1 MIRSNFFNDPLIT
14 EKYEENQ
21 RYLLIG
27 LACAADD
34 YGKFWWNSKNLKS
47 IIYPLDSRQPK
58 WIEKNLELFHKD
70 EILCKYQVKNITYGH
85 FPLWFDKSFIL
96 KQRLDHPKPEQFPD
110 CNIHQMNEKNT
121 RTLRETSP
129 PSKVNITE
137 LNKNK
142 ESVDTDTLSISLIEE
157 MKSKYPDKDVDA
169 IVDKVIAYYQ
179 GKNVPLDV
187 KVKDWCES
195 ERVENKGFRKAWCHR
210 KCPDVIR
217 SWHQEGTTLTSFYPG
232 GTRPHAPPCHPYNFP
247 TSTLGNCSGFDL
259 AWPGIVV
266 QIHYLSH
273 KAWLVEVL
281 RPFVS
286 QKKSSC

>member
-58 WIEKNLELFHKD
+58 WIERNLELFHKD

-96 KQRLDHPKPEQFPD
+96 KQRLDHPKPEQLPD
-110 CNIHQMNEKNT
+110 CNIHQINEKNT
-121 RTLRETSP
+121 RKSRETTP

-157 MKSKYPDKDVDA
+157 MKSKYPDKDLDA

-187 KVKDWCES
+187 KLKDWCES
-195 ERVENKGFRKAWCHR
+195 ERVENNGAIAAEFKLDSTGNAIIGYCSRCGE
-210 KCPDVIR
+210 
-217 SWHQEGTTLTSFYPG
+217 SEFYPI
-232 GTRPHAPPCHPYNFP
+232 Y
-247 TSTLGNCSGFDL
+247 GNPSKFDSKCKK
-259 AWPGIVV
+259 GCK
-266 QIHYLSH
+266 S
-273 KAWLVEVL
+273 KVL
-281 RPFVS
+281 PDR
-286 QKKSSC
+286 KM

>member
-1 MIRSNFFNDPLIT
+1 MANARVIRNNFFNDPLIT

-96 KQRLDHPKPEQFPD
+96 KQRLDHPKPEQLPD

-129 PSKVNITE
+129 PSKVNVIE
-137 LNKNK
+137 LNRNE
-142 ESVDTDTLSISLIEE
+142 ESVNDKTHTLSISDLLIEE
-157 MKSKYPDKDVDA
+157 MNMKYPDKDITQA
-169 IVDKVIAYYQ
+169 KTSFLNYPHHQ
-179 GKNVPLDV
+179 GKRWTDVVLAEKFEKWCAAEKPSHKKFISQFKLDS
-187 KVKDWCES
+187 C
-195 ERVENKGFRKAWCHR
+195 GFPMGWCH
-210 KCPDVIR
+210 KCNVSASYEENQLYGDSVCCNAKISP
-217 SWHQEGTTLTSFYPG
+217 FK
-232 GTRPHAPPCHPYNFP
+232 
-247 TSTLGNCSGFDL
+247 
-259 AWPGIVV
+259 IVPNV
-266 QIHYLSH
+266 
-273 KAWLVEVL
+273 
-281 RPFVS
+281 
-286 QKKSSC
+286 